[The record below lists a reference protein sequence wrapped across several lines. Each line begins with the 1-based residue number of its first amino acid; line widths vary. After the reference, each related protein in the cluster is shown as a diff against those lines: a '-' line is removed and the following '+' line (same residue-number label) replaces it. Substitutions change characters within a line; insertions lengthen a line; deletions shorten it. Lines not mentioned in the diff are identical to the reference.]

1 MRIIDLAGIEILPG
15 DYKKLRPER
24 VDELARWMRIKRKKG
39 YLMPPTGFKPIKLRR
54 SPIGYFLVDG
64 LHRLEAARKLGWEAI
79 LARILNSEP

>member
-54 SPIGYFLVDG
+54 SPIGYFLVDAYIG
-64 LHRLEAARKLGWEAI
+64 LRLRVSLDG
-79 LARILNSEP
+79 RRYRHVS